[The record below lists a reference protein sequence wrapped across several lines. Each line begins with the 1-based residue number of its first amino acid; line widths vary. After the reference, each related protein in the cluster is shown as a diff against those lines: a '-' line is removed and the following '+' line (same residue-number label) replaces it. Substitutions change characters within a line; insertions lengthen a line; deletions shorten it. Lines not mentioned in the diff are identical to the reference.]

1 MRRAMLSLAG
11 LVAGTTLLVSL
22 KSAPG
27 ASRLPGQ
34 VAADNAALAARAGA
48 SATPTPGP
56 GPVDGL
62 PSAPAIT
69 VPTAPGAPAP
79 TRSATATAKP
89 TTTTKPPAAPKPPA
103 GQPTNILGDSS
114 STEFGYVTV
123 GITVL
128 NGKLTAVFTD
138 ELPADEP
145 RSKTLS
151 DKWGPVLCQR
161 ALAAQS
167 TSFDS
172 ASGATYTSAAFKL
185 SLQSAFDKAGF
196 ATR

>member
-34 VAADNAALAARAGA
+34 VAADNAALAVHAAV
-48 SATPTPGP
+48 SATPTPGG

-62 PSAPAIT
+62 PSAPEIT
-69 VPTAPGAPAP
+69 VPTASGAPATTKGP
-79 TRSATATAKP
+79 TPKPTATATRPP
-89 TTTTKPPAAPKPPA
+89 TAPKPPS
-103 GQPTNILGDSS
+103 GQPTNTLGDSY

-123 GITVL
+123 GVTLL

-145 RSKTLS
+145 RSKSLS

-161 ALAAQS
+161 ALTAQS
-167 TSFDS
+167 TTFDT
-172 ASGATYTSAAFKL
+172 ATGATYTSLAFKQ